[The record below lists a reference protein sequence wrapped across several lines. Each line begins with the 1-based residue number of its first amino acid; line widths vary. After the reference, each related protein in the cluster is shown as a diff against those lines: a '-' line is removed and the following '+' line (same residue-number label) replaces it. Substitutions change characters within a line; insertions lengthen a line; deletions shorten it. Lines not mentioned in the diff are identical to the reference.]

1 MLFIVHIVLGSL
13 IFHLVLPQLIFCLFI
28 SAVREKALQLV
39 KDLLA
44 VEANGKDRLK
54 NAEELVR

>member
-1 MLFIVHIVLGSL
+1 MLFIVNIVLGSL
-13 IFHLVLPQLIFCLFI
+13 IFHLVQPQLIFYLFI
-28 SAVREKALQLV
+28 SAVRAKALQLA

>member
-13 IFHLVLPQLIFCLFI
+13 IFHLFLPQLIFCLFI